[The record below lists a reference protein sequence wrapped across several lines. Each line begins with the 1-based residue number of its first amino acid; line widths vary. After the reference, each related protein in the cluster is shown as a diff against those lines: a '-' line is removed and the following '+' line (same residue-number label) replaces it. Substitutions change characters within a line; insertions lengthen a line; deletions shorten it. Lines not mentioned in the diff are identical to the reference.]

1 MATII
6 IADSQPV
13 CILGLRTHF
22 EKSSHFTLTDEVT
35 SFSKLKSALTVL
47 AYDIILLDININGF
61 SNLKDIQAIRE
72 LAPASKIVVFTTKQ
86 SAYFETVLLKFGV
99 DLFVEKDESL
109 EYLESHMEHLLHQ
122 NSHTNYPY
130 ESKVKILSIRE
141 LEVLK
146 LLARGMKNKDI
157 GTKLHLN
164 EKTISTYKLRL
175 LSKLEVHNTLDLVQ
189 KALLIGII

>member
-22 EKSSHFTLTDEVT
+22 EKSIHFTFTEEVC
-35 SFSKLKSALTVL
+35 SFSMLKSTLAVR
-47 AYDIILLDININGF
+47 AYDIILLDINISGF
-61 SNLKDIQAIRE
+61 TNLKDIHSLRE
-72 LAPASKIVVFTTKQ
+72 LAPGSKIVVFTTKQ
-86 SAYFETVLLKFGV
+86 SAYFEKVLLKFGV

-109 EYLESHMEHLLHQ
+109 EYLESHMEQLLHQ
-122 NSHTNYPY
+122 DSPANYPY
-130 ESKVKILSIRE
+130 ESKVKILSLRE

-146 LLARGMKNKDI
+146 LLAKGMKNKDI

-175 LSKLEVHNTLDLVQ
+175 LSKLEVNNTLDLVQ